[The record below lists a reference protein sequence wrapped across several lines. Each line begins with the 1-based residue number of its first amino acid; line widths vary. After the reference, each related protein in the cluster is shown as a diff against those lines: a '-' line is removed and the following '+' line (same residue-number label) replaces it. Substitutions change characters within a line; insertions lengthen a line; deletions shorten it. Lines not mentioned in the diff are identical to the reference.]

1 MKVELNKEIEF
12 LIKAKLEINSKLE
25 TQETKKL
32 LSKPH

>member
-25 TQETKKL
+25 TQEIKQKTPK
-32 LSKPH
+32 